1 MHIPQKLNSE
11 NDSIRKAFIATS
23 VALYLQSFHLQYEE
37 DADAVMLSF
46 LIANATAGQPG
57 STSGNQSGYNNAGQG
72 NTGNSGDDGDSD
84 DTNLG
89 SSIVNNTGNIPADA
103 EFMDAENKDVPRKDA
118 DASRQAEQAEDVAT
132 TSPGGT
138 GENRIIGGTNPQ
150 GEIDWT
156 GAVDKGS
163 KDADA
168 ATG

>member
-1 MHIPQKLNSE
+1 MYIPPKLTPQ
-11 NDSIRKAFIATS
+11 NDSIKNAFVATS
-23 VALYLQSFHLQYEE
+23 VALYLQACHLQYEE
-37 DADAVMLSF
+37 EADAVMLSF
-46 LIANATAGQPG
+46 LIANASTGKPG
-57 STSGNQSGYNNAGQG
+57 STSGNQTGAGNAGQG
-72 NTGNSGDDGDSD
+72 NPGNSGNDGDSD

-89 SSIVNNTGNIPADA
+89 SGMVNNTGSIPADS
-103 EFMDAENKDVPRKDA
+103 ELMDAENKDVPRKNVEDSA
-118 DASRQAEQAEDVAT
+118 QAAAEEDVAT

-138 GENRIIGGTNPQ
+138 GEPRVIGGTDTE

>member
-1 MHIPQKLNSE
+1 MYIPPKLKHE
-11 NDSIRKAFIATS
+11 NDSIKQAFVATS
-23 VALYLQSFHLQYEE
+23 IALYLQACHLQYEE
-37 DADAVMLSF
+37 EADAVMLSF
-46 LIANATAGQPG
+46 LIANVTAGQPG
-57 STSGNQSGYNNAGQG
+57 STSGNQTGAGNSGQG
-72 NTGNSGDDGDSD
+72 NPGNSGDDGDSD

-89 SSIVNNTGNIPADA
+89 SSMVNNTGNIPADS
-103 EFMDAENKDVPRKDA
+103 EMMDAENKDVPRKDA
-118 DASRQAEQAEDVAT
+118 EATMQAAEAEDVAT

-138 GENRIIGGTNPQ
+138 GENRIIGGTNPE